1 MTRSRIGP
9 LALEAPMGG
18 PQSRVFRALHVQQR
32 IQVVVRVFPITM
44 GLTPE
49 LKREFSDH
57 VERLKS
63 IRHPNIVRCFG
74 GGFDAKDAYLVFE
87 LFDGDSLDNAIARRE
102 RLPWESVLEIGIQI
116 CNALQL
122 AHESGLYHGRIRPDK
137 ILLSEDI
144 STAKLSDLRMEMP
157 PYVPIPPAQLAYA
170 PPESFS
176 DQPKVNASWD
186 IYSLGATLYH
196 ALTGTP
202 PFTGENASNVRHAV
216 LNTPLPSVA
225 SLVFDCPV
233 WLSTIV
239 EQMLHRDPVKRPY
252 SAAAAALALREAQRR
267 ASEGI
272 GVVEHAVSGFSPLQ
286 LKTDRAEA
294 ERVLGIKKKK
304 QRRRFASEEDE
315 GSYQAF
321 WEKPIVLLSALA
333 LLIALIAFL
342 VWPLNE
348 SQMKTRAESLLATE
362 DAVRWNDARDKYL
375 LPMLEKYPAGT
386 YADWAQEQLDMV
398 EMRNAEER
406 MRRNLRVGR
415 EPSSE
420 GERKYSEAVRFER
433 FGDRVTALDKYKG
446 IVKLLKDEEKDRPFV
461 NLAKRQV
468 AVLES
473 NPPSIEE
480 LRRFLQE
487 KLAEADRLYEASDL
501 LGSRQIWEGI
511 VSLYNGNQ
519 EMIGFVEKA
528 QRRLSGDKTRS
539 PGEEKT
545 STSPSEDQP
554 ATGEVAPANEN
565 LSGESSPSQ
574 SPTGGNR

>member
-1 MTRSRIGP
+1 
-9 LALEAPMGG
+9 MGG

-32 IQVVVRVFPITM
+32 VQVVVRVFPITM

-49 LKREFSDH
+49 VKREFSDH
-57 VERLKS
+57 IERLKS
-63 IRHPNIVRCFG
+63 IRHQNIIRCFG

-87 LFDGDSLDNAIARRE
+87 LFDGDSLENALARRE
-102 RLPWESVLEIGIQI
+102 RIPWESVLDIGLQI

-137 ILLSEDI
+137 ILLSDDM
-144 STAKLSDLRMEMP
+144 STAKLSDLRMVLP

-170 PPESFS
+170 PPESFTE
-176 DQPKVNASWD
+176 QAKINASWD
-186 IYSLGATLYH
+186 IYSLGATMYQ
-196 ALTGTP
+196 ALTGMP
-202 PFTGENASNVRHAV
+202 PFAGENASNVRHAV

-239 EQMLHRDPVKRPY
+239 EQMLHRDPLKRPF
-252 SAAAAALALREAQRR
+252 SAAATVLALREAQRR
-267 ASEGI
+267 ATEGI

-304 QRRRFASEEDE
+304 QRRRLTSDEDE

-321 WEKPIVLLSALA
+321 WEKPLVLLSALA
-333 LLIALIAFL
+333 LLIGLIAFL

-348 SQMKTRAESLLATE
+348 SQMKMRAESLLATE

-375 LPMLEKYPAGT
+375 LPMLEKFPEGNYSE
-386 YADWAQEQLDMV
+386 WAQEQLDMV

-420 GERKYSEAVRFER
+420 GERKFSEAVRFER

-461 NLAKRQV
+461 NLAKRQI

-473 NPPSIEE
+473 NPPSVEE

-487 KLAEADRLYEASDL
+487 KLAEADQLYEASDL

-528 QRRLSGDKTRS
+528 QRRLSGDKASTT
-539 PGEEKT
+539 GEEK
-545 STSPSEDQP
+545 SPAPSEDQP
-554 ATGEVAPANEN
+554 ANRDGGPASEGSTEGEAT
-565 LSGESSPSQ
+565 SPSN
-574 SPTGGNR
+574 TGGNRSSERD

>member
-1 MTRSRIGP
+1 
-9 LALEAPMGG
+9 
-18 PQSRVFRALHVQQR
+18 
-32 IQVVVRVFPITM
+32 
-44 GLTPE
+44 
-49 LKREFSDH
+49 
-57 VERLKS
+57 
-63 IRHPNIVRCFG
+63 
-74 GGFDAKDAYLVFE
+74 
-87 LFDGDSLDNAIARRE
+87 
-102 RLPWESVLEIGIQI
+102 
-116 CNALQL
+116 
-122 AHESGLYHGRIRPDK
+122 
-137 ILLSEDI
+137 
-144 STAKLSDLRMEMP
+144 
-157 PYVPIPPAQLAYA
+157 
-170 PPESFS
+170 
-176 DQPKVNASWD
+176 
-186 IYSLGATLYH
+186 
-196 ALTGTP
+196 
-202 PFTGENASNVRHAV
+202 
-216 LNTPLPSVA
+216 
-225 SLVFDCPV
+225 
-233 WLSTIV
+233 
-239 EQMLHRDPVKRPY
+239 
-252 SAAAAALALREAQRR
+252 
-267 ASEGI
+267 
-272 GVVEHAVSGFSPLQ
+272 
-286 LKTDRAEA
+286 
-294 ERVLGIKKKK
+294 
-304 QRRRFASEEDE
+304 
-315 GSYQAF
+315 
-321 WEKPIVLLSALA
+321 
-333 LLIALIAFL
+333 
-342 VWPLNE
+342 
-348 SQMKTRAESLLATE
+348 
-362 DAVRWNDARDKYL
+362 
-375 LPMLEKYPAGT
+375 MLEKYPAGT

-461 NLAKRQV
+461 NLAKRQI

-554 ATGEVAPANEN
+554 ATGDVAPANEN

>member
-1 MTRSRIGP
+1 
-9 LALEAPMGG
+9 MGG

-32 IQVVVRVFPITM
+32 VQVVVRVFPITM

-49 LKREFSDH
+49 VKREFSDH
-57 VERLKS
+57 IERLKS
-63 IRHPNIVRCFG
+63 IRHQNIIRCFG

-87 LFDGDSLDNAIARRE
+87 LFDGDSLENALARRE
-102 RLPWESVLEIGIQI
+102 RIPWESVLEIGLQI

-137 ILLSEDI
+137 ILLSDDM
-144 STAKLSDLRMEMP
+144 STAKLSDLRMVLP
-157 PYVPIPPAQLAYA
+157 PYVPIPPAQLAYG
-170 PPESFS
+170 PPESFTE
-176 DQPKVNASWD
+176 QAKINASWD
-186 IYSLGATLYH
+186 IYSLGATMYQ
-196 ALTGTP
+196 ALTGMP
-202 PFTGENASNVRHAV
+202 PFAGENASNVRHAV

-225 SLVFDCPV
+225 SIVFDCPV

-239 EQMLHRDPVKRPY
+239 EQMLQRDPFKRPY
-252 SAAAAALALREAQRR
+252 SAAATVLALREAQRR
-267 ASEGI
+267 ATEGI

-304 QRRRFASEEDE
+304 QRRRLTSDEDE

-321 WEKPIVLLSALA
+321 WEKPLVLLSALA
-333 LLIALIAFL
+333 LLIGLIAFL

-348 SQMKTRAESLLATE
+348 SQMKMRAESLLATE

-375 LPMLEKYPAGT
+375 LPMLEKFPEGNYSE
-386 YADWAQEQLDMV
+386 WAQEQLDMV

-420 GERKYSEAVRFER
+420 GERKFSEAVRFER
-433 FGDRVTALDKYKG
+433 FGDRVTALDKYNG
-446 IVKLLKDEEKDRPFV
+446 VVKLLIDEEKDRPFV
-461 NLAKRQV
+461 NLAKRQI

-473 NPPSIEE
+473 NPPSVEE

-487 KLAEADRLYEASDL
+487 KLAEADQLYEASDL

-528 QRRLSGDKTRS
+528 QRRLSGDKASTT
-539 PGEEKT
+539 GEEKSPT
-545 STSPSEDQP
+545 SSEDQP
-554 ATGEVAPANEN
+554 ANRDGSSASEGSTEGEAP
-565 LSGESSPSQ
+565 SPSN
-574 SPTGGNR
+574 TGGNRSSERD

>member
-1 MTRSRIGP
+1 
-9 LALEAPMGG
+9 MGG

-32 IQVVVRVFPITM
+32 VQVVVRVFPITM

-49 LKREFSDH
+49 VKREFSDH
-57 VERLKS
+57 IERLKS
-63 IRHPNIVRCFG
+63 IRHQNIIRCFG

-87 LFDGDSLDNAIARRE
+87 LFDGDSLENALARRE
-102 RLPWESVLEIGIQI
+102 RIPWESVLDIGLQI

-137 ILLSEDI
+137 ILLSDDM
-144 STAKLSDLRMEMP
+144 STAKLSDLRMDLP

-170 PPESFS
+170 PPESFTE
-176 DQPKVNASWD
+176 QAKINASWD
-186 IYSLGATLYH
+186 IYSLGATMYQ
-196 ALTGTP
+196 ALTGMP
-202 PFTGENASNVRHAV
+202 PFAGENASNVRHAV

-239 EQMLHRDPVKRPY
+239 EQMLHRDPFKRPY
-252 SAAAAALALREAQRR
+252 SAAATVLALREAQRR
-267 ASEGI
+267 ATEGI

-304 QRRRFASEEDE
+304 QRRRLTSDEDE

-321 WEKPIVLLSALA
+321 WEKPLVLLSALA
-333 LLIALIAFL
+333 LLIGLIAFL

-348 SQMKTRAESLLATE
+348 SQMKLRAESLLATE

-375 LPMLEKYPAGT
+375 LPMLEKFPEGIYSE
-386 YADWAQEQLDMV
+386 WAQEQLDMV

-420 GERKYSEAVRFER
+420 GERKFSEAVRFER

-461 NLAKRQV
+461 NLAKRQI

-473 NPPSIEE
+473 NPPSVEE

-487 KLAEADRLYEASDL
+487 KLAEADQLYEASDL

-528 QRRLSGDKTRS
+528 QRRLSGDKASTT
-539 PGEEKT
+539 GEEK
-545 STSPSEDQP
+545 SPAPSEDQP
-554 ATGEVAPANEN
+554 ANRDGGPASEGSTEGEAT
-565 LSGESSPSQ
+565 SPSN
-574 SPTGGNR
+574 TGGNRSSERD